1 MSIVTP
7 SHNPASAAMPNLP
20 RAVPV
25 PRISHPQQ
33 QTRTAPSTVSSVAYT
48 TFALDRRYLPSFCIP
63 RICIDPAQP
72 IESTGRLR

>member
-7 SHNPASAAMPNLP
+7 SHRLASAAMPAWP
-20 RAVPV
+20 QAVPV

-48 TFALDRRYLPSFCIP
+48 TFASGRRYFPSFCIP
-63 RICIDPAQP
+63 DTRIDPAQA
-72 IESTGRLR
+72 IESTGLLR